1 MCVQSIYK
9 TEIQIQCIV
18 MQWQVQNCKDGKVMM
33 VMKMMVI
40 MLVMMMVMVV
50 IMLVMVMMITKVAST
65 SSGIMGE
72 DLSRQGTNV
81 SFQHHH

>member
-1 MCVQSIYK
+1 M
-9 TEIQIQCIV
+9 
-18 MQWQVQNCKDGKVMM
+18 QNCKDGKVMM
-33 VMKMMVI
+33 VMKMVVI

-81 SFQHHH
+81 SFQHHQ

>member
-1 MCVQSIYK
+1 M
-9 TEIQIQCIV
+9 
-18 MQWQVQNCKDGKVMM
+18 QNCKDGKVMM
-33 VMKMMVI
+33 VMKMVVI

-65 SSGIMGE
+65 SSGVMGE

-81 SFQHHH
+81 SFQHHQ